1 MHITDKQFATIL
13 LDSDMQHNTL
23 VNALIISDKLLK
35 RYGQSIYSNA
45 YQDLIADIAPEV
57 TIILKAAKQANKA
70 SPEQIRHI
78 TKIVKQ
84 LAKEYK
90 PNFVIQSPDTVT
102 KELETY
108 LQNKIQKADIDTQK
122 DKTNAIMIQ

>member
-35 RYGQSIYSNA
+35 RYGQSIYSNT

-90 PNFVIQSPDTVT
+90 PSFVIQSPDAVT